1 MGSQGLPPSNL
12 PVEVSGWDD
21 EKHFFVEK
29 SELEWGHAGRR
40 TVSLRCPLHIGSMVF
55 VRSRA
60 SNSPRKGYPIAHR
73 AESVEPCPE
82 PGAFRV
88 RLVESEPKHARLDT
102 AHLGATIDP
111 LEHLMI
117 VGGERKKP

>member
-1 MGSQGLPPSNL
+1 MSSQSLPPSNL

-40 TVSLRCPLHIGSMVF
+40 TVMLRCPLHIGSMVF

-60 SNSPRKGYPIAHR
+60 SSSPRKGYPIAHR
-73 AESVEPCPE
+73 AEAVEPCPE
-82 PGAFRV
+82 PGVFRV
-88 RLVESEPKHARLDT
+88 SLVESEPKRAHMDT
-102 AHLGATIDP
+102 SRVSATIDP

-117 VGGERKKP
+117 VGERMKP